1 MLYFLPRMLGD
12 SQTVEKNPVCTRDAP
27 ERTAGMP
34 TVFVISK
41 DWSLRLA
48 VRSELL
54 HAGVEALGME
64 SVDDLAQALAQ
75 GRAPS
80 AVVLDVA
87 GEGAALSAAAPRA
100 ALASLA
106 RGVPIV
112 VVASR
117 VEPAPPLEGAA
128 AVLYRPVRVGE
139 IVARVR
145 QLLEGQAA

>member
-1 MLYFLPRMLGD
+1 MLGD
-12 SQTVEKNPVCTRDAP
+12 SQTAEKNPVCTRDAP
-27 ERTAGMP
+27 DRTAGMP

-64 SVDDLAQALAQ
+64 SVDDLARAVAQ
-75 GRAPS
+75 GTAPS

-87 GEGAALSAAAPRA
+87 GEGAALS
-100 ALASLA
+100 
-106 RGVPIV
+106 
-112 VVASR
+112 ASR